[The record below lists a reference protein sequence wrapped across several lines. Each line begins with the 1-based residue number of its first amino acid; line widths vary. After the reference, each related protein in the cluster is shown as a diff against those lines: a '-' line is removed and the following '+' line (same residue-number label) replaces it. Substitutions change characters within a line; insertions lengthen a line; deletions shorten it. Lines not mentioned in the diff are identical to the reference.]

1 MLVVDKTVK
10 CGRMTLDIT
19 DCTEFSTKC
28 RDSLSTSR
36 IRQGAWWLVILVV
49 LLLAGC
55 GGDSAPSP
63 GETATSPPTEQV
75 SVPASTQ
82 EPPASATTVENPTST
97 PTATPPAPLAA
108 VVNGQY
114 IFLADYEQRVAQFEE
129 ALFDQGIDRNTAEGQ
144 QYLSDARRD
153 VLEGM
158 IDTAIIEQEAAALGV
173 TLADEELEAQVQS
186 DIESGGGQ
194 AAFEEWLHATG
205 LTQEDYK
212 EMLRQSI
219 LSQRV
224 LETVTVGVG
233 NEAEQV
239 HVRHIMVESEEA
251 ALEIR
256 AMLQEGADFAAL
268 ARERSMDQATRDNGG
283 DLGWFPRGLV
293 APELENA
300 AFGLQPGQI
309 SSVIQL
315 GEGYH
320 ILQLV
325 EREEAH
331 PLSPEMQL
339 DLRLAVFDEWLAEKR
354 DAATIERF
362 VGE

>member
-1 MLVVDKTVK
+1 MLAVDKTVK
-10 CGRMTLDIT
+10 CGRMTLDIR
-19 DCTEFSTKC
+19 DCTEYSTNC
-28 RDSLSTSR
+28 RDSHSTSR
-36 IRQGAWWLVILVV
+36 IRQGAWWLAILLV

-55 GGDSAPSP
+55 GGDSAPSL
-63 GETATSPPTEQV
+63 GETAAALPTEPV
-75 SVPASTQ
+75 AVASTQ
-82 EPPASATTVENPTST
+82 GPSASATTVEYPTAT

-108 VVNGQY
+108 IVNGQY

-153 VLEGM
+153 VLEGL
-158 IDTAIIEQEAAALGV
+158 IDTAIIEQEAATLGI
-173 TLADEELEAQVQS
+173 TLANEELEAQVQS

-194 AAFEEWLHATG
+194 AAFEEWLQVTG

-224 LETVTVGVG
+224 LETVTAEVGS
-233 NEAEQV
+233 EAEQV
-239 HVRHIMVESEEA
+239 HVRHIMVESEEE

-256 AMLQEGADFAAL
+256 AMLQEGADFVAL

-309 SSVIQL
+309 SAVIQL

-320 ILQLV
+320 LIQLV
-325 EREEAH
+325 EWAEAH